1 MSPQK
6 DTNHDDRVNY
16 VEFLRPFAS
25 RRSKNRQAIE
35 ETTLVVQVSV
45 VSQLKFRMF
54 LTPPYGKKTKG
65 QLAQAFYGVK
75 LLE

>member
-1 MSPQK
+1 ME

-35 ETTLVVQVSV
+35 ETTLVVQVSFENTSFNPV
-45 VSQLKFRMF
+45 F
-54 LTPPYGKKTKG
+54 
-65 QLAQAFYGVK
+65 
-75 LLE
+75 